1 MWMKPLVPLA
11 AAAALASAL
20 AGSAAAQTV
29 PSGVGVYDARG
40 QYFGNLIDQSK
51 VWMRLPDGDA
61 YVYIENRGRL
71 HSSGDQDFEGVFLE
85 GPRKFYTSRDC
96 SGTPFLEV
104 AELPPPGIFSDY
116 DYSVGYPQR
125 PYQRIVARSV
135 YIPSRAPNAQPCA
148 PLSNV
153 PIHAGK
159 LVTFRLPRAFLPLT
173 VR

>member
-1 MWMKPLVPLA
+1 MKRFTPLA
-11 AAAALASAL
+11 AASALISAL
-20 AGSAAAQTV
+20 AGPVAAQTV
-29 PSGVGVYDARG
+29 PTGVGVYDSRG
-40 QYFGNLIDQSK
+40 QYFGNLIDRSK
-51 VWMRLPDGDA
+51 VWMRFPDGDA

-71 HSSGDQDFEGVFLE
+71 HTSGDQDLEGVLLE

-104 AELPPPGIFSDY
+104 AELPPPGVFSSY

-135 YIPSRAPNAQPCA
+135 YIPSGAPNAQPCSQ
-148 PLSNV
+148 LSNV

-173 VR
+173 IR